1 LIIAGIAMQRHFL
14 KKQRLRNRRKWGVVG
29 FSSHIAARCC
39 AILSHFPSERGNSY
53 YGRAFLVRS
62 IILSH
67 ILKFEDLDLLGCGA
81 ACLGETFSKFRSR
94 LVAASRA
101 MPLDPW
107 SWRPYVLPKRQELP
121 THRQSF
127 TS

>member
-1 LIIAGIAMQRHFL
+1 LIIAGIIMQRRFL
-14 KKQRLRNRRKWGVVG
+14 KKQRLRNRRNWGVTG
-29 FSSHIAARCC
+29 FFSDIAVRCC
-39 AILSHFPSERGNSY
+39 AILSHFPSERGNNY

-62 IILSH
+62 IILSD
-67 ILKFEDLDLLGCGA
+67 ILKFGGFSPSGMRRCVFGW
-81 ACLGETFSKFRSR
+81 TFSKFWRR

-101 MPLDPW
+101 MQLDPC
-107 SWRPYVLPKRQELP
+107 SWRPNIPPKRQGLP